1 MFAPRVRV
9 CRPYSDGISSHDHLL
24 VHPIVKKSVWA
35 VATFTCVGNFLVI
48 IWRSISSKED
58 EVLSLFVQNLSGEHY
73 FILTCQITAKQN
85 DYQRERSRNG

>member
-58 EVLSLFVQNLSGEHY
+58 EVLSLFVQNLSGENN
-73 FILTCQITAKQN
+73 FI
-85 DYQRERSRNG
+85 